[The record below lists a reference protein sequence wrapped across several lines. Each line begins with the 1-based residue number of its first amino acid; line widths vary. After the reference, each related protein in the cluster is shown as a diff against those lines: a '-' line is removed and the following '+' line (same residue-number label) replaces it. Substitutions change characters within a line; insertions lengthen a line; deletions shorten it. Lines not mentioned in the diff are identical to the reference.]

1 MLKELIIRWLGIDA
15 LTDVARELRHDITG
29 LSDTTEEIRND
40 VSTCEDSLV
49 ELKDGTAISE
59 AVSDHLSNV
68 DWNDHI
74 EVRFS

>member
-15 LTDVARELRHDITG
+15 LTDGVCELRHDITG
-29 LSDTTEEIRND
+29 LIDTTEEIRND

-49 ELKDGTAISE
+49 ELKDGAAISE